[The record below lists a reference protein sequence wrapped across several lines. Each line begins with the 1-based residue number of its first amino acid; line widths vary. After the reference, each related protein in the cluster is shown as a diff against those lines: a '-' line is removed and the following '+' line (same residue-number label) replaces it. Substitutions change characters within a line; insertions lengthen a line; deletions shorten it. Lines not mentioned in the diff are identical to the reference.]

1 MTYESRRKWTCLQ
14 LKQEMLRRSVK
25 EQIQFYQF
33 SESSAQVQIRMRCF
47 KNQCQS
53 KKILCE
59 NRDVC
64 QLRLRGFIISC
75 FWLMISIWWGREQMR
90 WLANYRGFTISR
102 FLLPPT
108 VPPPVNQLWMIA
120 RHKSWIEM
128 SDRKIFKGW
137 LARRE
142 SVIGSSVGQWAH
154 LPIRTPERM
163 VRWSDIPFYSNF
175 NCIVCLIV
183 SFVCLLHELNPN
195 FSLIS
200 KLNIQVEASKTKPQN

>member
-1 MTYESRRKWTCLQ
+1 MNLSTIKAGNVTQVSKRANSILPIQWIISTGANQDEVFQKSMPIQKDSLWKQGCLSTPPQ
-14 LKQEMLRRSVK
+14 
-25 EQIQFYQF
+25 
-33 SESSAQVQIRMRCF
+33 
-47 KNQCQS
+47 
-53 KKILCE
+53 
-59 NRDVC
+59 
-64 QLRLRGFIISC
+64 GFIISC

-154 LPIRTPERM
+154 LPITTPERM
-163 VRWSDIPFYSNF
+163 VRWSDIPFYSKI